1 MRFEVCRGNVKLGFL
16 TFLDG
21 FSKPPFTQEKGGV
34 FDLDEIWDGE
44 ERAALERL
52 TEASS
57 EIPSAI
63 PPARRVSEG
72 GEVGATPSERIYRR
86 GEDREW
92 FGAFLNKL
100 LGEGY
105 EVRQSESQIPS

>member
-1 MRFEVCRGNVKLGFL
+1 MRFEVWRGNIKLGSL
-16 TFLDG
+16 TFLDA
-21 FSKPPFTQEKGGV
+21 FSNPPFTQEKDGV
-34 FDLDEIWDGE
+34 FDLEEISDAE

-72 GEVGATPSERIYRR
+72 EEVGDTPFERTYRR

-100 LGEGY
+100 RGEGY
-105 EVRQSESQIPS
+105 EV